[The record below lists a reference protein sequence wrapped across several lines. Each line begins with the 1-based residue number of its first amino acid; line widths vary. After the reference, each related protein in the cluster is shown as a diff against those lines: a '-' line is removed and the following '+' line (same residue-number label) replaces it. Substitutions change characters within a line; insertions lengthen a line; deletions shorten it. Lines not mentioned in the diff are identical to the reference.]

1 VNFNKNI
8 IITFILKLN
17 LVSIM
22 KRQNYSIL
30 NKIVIKLKIK
40 NCVPSFRSTRFPIKI
55 KMLVQQQIY
64 SNYIC
69 REYILTS

>member
-1 VNFNKNI
+1 
-8 IITFILKLN
+8 
-17 LVSIM
+17 M

-64 SNYIC
+64 
-69 REYILTS
+69 